1 MNSKNSNLNKAKNII
16 SKIQQSYYKPEI
28 YAAIGVLL
36 LGIILSIASPYF
48 LQPNN
53 LINLLRQVSL
63 NAIVAAGVTFVILTG
78 DIDLSV
84 GSIVAVSGTLFAG
97 FILNMGLPIWLS
109 IILGLGVGTLFG
121 LLNGIIVAYTRIPAI
136 IVTLG
141 MMTVARGAALLY
153 SGGYPITGLPKSV
166 EFIGRGYIGPIP
178 VPVVIMVVVFTVA
191 GILLTRTKFGR
202 HVYALGG
209 NEETVRLA
217 GISVKKIKMK
227 IFMISGFLSAVS
239 GLIVTARLS
248 SGQPMA
254 AEGWEL
260 NAIAATVVGGT
271 SIAGGRGTIIGTL
284 IGALIIG
291 MITNG
296 LNIMNVSPYMQRVVR
311 GAVIIV
317 AVLVRAGLVKK

>member
-1 MNSKNSNLNKAKNII
+1 MDSKNSNLNKAKTVI
-16 SKIQQSYYKPEI
+16 SSIQQSYYKPEI
-28 YAAIGVLL
+28 YAALGVLL
-36 LGIILSIASPYF
+36 LGIILSLASPYF

-97 FILNMGLPIWLS
+97 FILNMGLPVWIS

-141 MMTVARGAALLY
+141 MMTVARGSALLY
-153 SGGYPITGLPKSV
+153 SGGYPITGLPKVV

-178 VPVVIMVVVFTVA
+178 VPVVIMAVVFTVA
-191 GILLTRTKFGR
+191 GIVLTKTKFGR

-217 GISVKKIKMK
+217 GISVQKIKIK

-254 AEGWEL
+254 GEGWEL

-296 LNIMNVSPYMQRVVR
+296 LNLLNVSPYMQRVVR
-311 GAVIIV
+311 GAVIII
-317 AVLVRAGLVKK
+317 AVLVRSGLVKK